1 MFSLWKFQVSISCES
16 WDIETWD
23 ILQTSMWNID
33 WTAMNLE
40 ILQIFFHQD
49 VPLVKIPSVYYT
61 PAKLKILS
69 RLIQFEVWIFIPK
82 KKKKIT
88 S

>member
-1 MFSLWKFQVSISCES
+1 M
-16 WDIETWD
+16 D
-23 ILQTSMWNID
+23 
-33 WTAMNLE
+33 LE

-69 RLIQFEVWIFIPK
+69 RLIQFEV
-82 KKKKIT
+82 
-88 S
+88 